1 VSPAPKTRLRASE
14 QSHLVAQP
22 LILPESVAAAR
33 GRVAL
38 RFIAAS
44 TVIAIGLAGRNGEPQ
59 RDARTVSTN
68 SFLTAVADSSAQTI
82 TAL

>member
-1 VSPAPKTRLRASE
+1 
-14 QSHLVAQP
+14 
-22 LILPESVAAAR
+22 
-33 GRVAL
+33 VAL